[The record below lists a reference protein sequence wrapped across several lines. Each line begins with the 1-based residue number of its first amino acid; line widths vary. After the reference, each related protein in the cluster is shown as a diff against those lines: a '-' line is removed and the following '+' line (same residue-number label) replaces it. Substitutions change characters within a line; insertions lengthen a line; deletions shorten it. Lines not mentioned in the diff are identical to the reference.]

1 MASKLLQNG
10 PISDVSV
17 SISSSGDNA
26 IVAAAA
32 GKSYRVLSLALVA
45 AGAVTVQI
53 GSDTGGTFSARTG
66 AMALAANGTL
76 VLPLNTD
83 GWATADAGKA
93 LNIKLGGAVAVA
105 GVAKVQ
111 TLT

>member
-1 MASKLLQNG
+1 MSSKLLQNG

-17 SISSSGDNA
+17 SISTNGDNT
-26 IVAAAA
+26 IVAAVAS
-32 GKSYRVLSLALVA
+32 KQYRLLSLALVA

-66 AMALAANGTL
+66 AMSLAANGTL

-83 GWATADAGKA
+83 GWATTDAGKA
-93 LNIKLGGAVAVA
+93 LNIKLGAAVAVA

-111 TLT
+111 TIG